1 MALKEWAVAIE
12 ALMQGEMILL
22 LRKGGIH
29 EAGGR
34 FAIAQPQFWLSPT
47 YEHQKPH
54 LLKSPY
60 ADRVSPVASGWHP
73 EVLPIQAWATVT
85 HVYEITEAEQIA
97 ALLPF
102 HIWTET
108 FATER
113 LKWKS
118 RSPLS
123 VLLLRVYRCSQ
134 PISLP
139 YRSEYGGCK
148 SWIEIAELPELTGG
162 PEMPEAQPVLSEA
175 DYQRQVQAIQTAIG
189 VADSRLTR
197 R

>member
-1 MALKEWAVAIE
+1 MTIALKEWAVAIE

-29 EAGGR
+29 EQGGQ
-34 FAIAQPQFWLSPT
+34 FSIAQPQFWLFPT

-60 ADRVSPVASGWHP
+60 CDRVSLVEPGWHP
-73 EVLPIQAWATVT
+73 ETVSLQAWARVT
-85 HVYEITEAEQIA
+85 QVDAITAAEQVA
-97 ALLPF
+97 ALLSF

-108 FATER
+108 FVAER
-113 LKWKS
+113 FKWKP

-123 VLLLRVYRCSQ
+123 LLLLRVYRLSQ
-134 PISLP
+134 PLVLP

-148 SWIEIAELPELTGG
+148 SWIDWHEWISPTEIA
-162 PEMPEAQPVLSEA
+162 AQPVLSESA
-175 DYQRQVQAIQTAIG
+175 YQQQVQAIQSAIE
-189 VADSRLTR
+189 VLV
-197 R
+197 